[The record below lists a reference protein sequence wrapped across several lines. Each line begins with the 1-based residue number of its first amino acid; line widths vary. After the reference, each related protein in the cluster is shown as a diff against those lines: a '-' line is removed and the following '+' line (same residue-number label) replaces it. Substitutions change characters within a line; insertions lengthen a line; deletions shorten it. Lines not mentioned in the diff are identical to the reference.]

1 MKKRI
6 FTLMMAFLAVA
17 SGAVWGQTYGTPD
30 SPVEI
35 GISFMNDNSAL
46 PTGAGFEVKKG
57 TDSGLDD
64 TDQSNKLTIS
74 KGGYYKLTGG
84 NSNIQII
91 VSASEPVHITVSE
104 GIHVDASM
112 DNKLTNPKDYPDIAR
127 IWVDRCAMQI
137 NEGADVTLAWEGNC
151 EFASG
156 GLRAGINVLLGATL
170 RLEGGTGTLTATSW
184 NNSEGTYTCGAGI
197 GGDSKNPNFGTI
209 IIEDGNVIGRC
220 LAQVAGWDAYGAGI
234 GGGFTVTNSNT
245 TPAGGTPSS
254 IGTIIIKGGTVTGTT
269 KYDYDDNENH
279 IHTTGISAAIGG
291 GYNGTCTNIAILGG
305 TVNATTGD
313 NADAIGF
320 GGTSGSVTKG
330 IVIGRWAE
338 NTEVPT
344 INTTDIN
351 QVNIVDGRGTDPSVT
366 GTVTMPANTQVYVEY
381 GLGDVS
387 GFNSYNIS
395 LKKTSISEGDN
406 SHIATGNVEKYAYY
420 YYGAGQSF
428 TVEDL
433 SCDDEHLFLGWYE
446 NNQHYVSS
454 KEGSATFTMPN
465 KIPTST
471 TTKYYYSVWVDN
483 RHEIAV
489 ATGTSWTE
497 NATITPKIS
506 YEPDYTN
513 GPDVLSSLHFILS
526 SYDGNANQP
535 EELKGL
541 TFKNNQLIG
550 TPTLQG
556 AGTYKKIKVKAT
568 VKLGDNGEEKEISIP
583 ITIVEEK
590 MINFVDIAA
599 KPHIYNGLPH
609 NQRQV
614 GTGTSEDYVLDVKMT
629 KDIMGDPLPA
639 DDVLSL
645 VEGVDYYISKVNY
658 ENGDSEETLPA
669 TGEQSVPI
677 INAGTYSSIEITALN
692 ATFDSDLTPIQTGK
706 YSLPKEKVI
715 VVAQRPMNISISFN
729 KESIEEDE
737 ELTWDDDVTV
747 NIEKMTSGRGL
758 VTDEDIKV
766 TGTINYVLN
775 EEGTTATV
783 TIANIKIEDGQT
795 FKQSNYTINVNGT
808 EYSEGVEIEIPESD
822 VPVVSSSTGGSFN
835 DHRYQLFLA
844 NKDYLKTDEKTVE
857 YYEDLKLE
865 LFSRHNKKYT
875 DAGGSFTV
883 WYEKDGVANPGGYR
897 LFWSKSGERG
907 DYQEVKFDEVSGYYQ
922 IRNVQSDVYVKIY
935 DADGFP
941 VANEAITA
949 QDFRAYAQPNKI
961 IIITPEL
968 TDVQIISMAGA
979 VVATDKVTGHREF
992 ANLAEGVYIVR
1003 MGETIVKLQVR
1014 N

>member
-1 MKKRI
+1 M
-6 FTLMMAFLAVA
+6 
-17 SGAVWGQTYGTPD
+17 
-30 SPVEI
+30 
-35 GISFMNDNSAL
+35 
-46 PTGAGFEVKKG
+46 
-57 TDSGLDD
+57 
-64 TDQSNKLTIS
+64 
-74 KGGYYKLTGG
+74 TGG

-91 VSASEPVHITVSE
+91 VSASEPVHITVSS

-137 NEGADVTLAWEGNC
+137 NKGADVTLAWEGNC

-156 GLRAGINVLLGATL
+156 GLRAGINVLPGATL

-291 GYNGTCTNIAILGG
+291 GYHGTCTNIAILGG
-305 TVNATTGD
+305 TVDATTGD
-313 NADAIGF
+313 EADAIGV
-320 GGTSGSVTKG
+320 GKDYPETEGITKG
-330 IVIGRWAE
+330 IVIGKWDE
-338 NTEVPT
+338 NTDFPEIT
-344 INTTDIN
+344 GDIN
-351 QVNIVDGRGTDPSVT
+351 QENIADGRDGRDTPSIK
-366 GTVTMPANTQVYVEY
+366 GNVTMPAETQIYVEY
-381 GLGDVS
+381 GWGDVS
-387 GFNSYNIS
+387 NFKSYNIDLKQTS
-395 LKKTSISEGDN
+395 LTEEGEDGEHA
-406 SHIATGNVEKYAYY
+406 SQGDVTKYAYY
-420 YYGAGQSF
+420 YYGPEQSF

-433 SCDDEHLFLGWYE
+433 SCDDGHLFLGWYE

-454 KEGSATFTMPN
+454 KEGSATFTMSN

-513 GPDVLSSLHFILS
+513 GPDVLSSLHFTLS
-526 SYDGNANQP
+526 SYDGDANQP

-556 AGTYKKIKVKAT
+556 ADTYEKIEVKAT
-568 VKLGDNGEEKEISIP
+568 VKLGDNGEEKEIFIP
-583 ITIVEEK
+583 ITIVEAK
-590 MINFVDIAA
+590 MINSVDVAT

-658 ENGDSEETLPA
+658 KNGDSEETLPA

-706 YSLPKEKVI
+706 YPLPEGKVI

-729 KESIEEDE
+729 KQSIEEDE

-747 NIEKMTSGRGL
+747 DIEEMTSGRGL
-758 VTDEDIKV
+758 VTNEDIKV
-766 TGTINYVLN
+766 TGTINYEMN
-775 EEGTTATV
+775 DEGTLATV
-783 TIANIKIEDGQT
+783 TITNIKIAAAEGSL
-795 FKQSNYTINVNGT
+795 FKASNYNVTMNAKSYTDNLELTI
-808 EYSEGVEIEIPESD
+808 PD
-822 VPVVSSSTGGSFN
+822 VPVNPSSTGGGTT
-835 DHRYQLFLA
+835 DKRYQLYLA
-844 NKDYLKTDEKTVE
+844 NKDYLDNGKTEEFYDK
-857 YYEDLKLE
+857 LGLE
-865 LFSRHNKKYT
+865 LFSRHNKKYEK
-875 DAGGSFTV
+875 AGGSFTI
-883 WYEKDGVANPGGYR
+883 WYEKDGVANDGNYR
-897 LFWSKSGERG
+897 IFWSNRADGE
-907 DYQEVKFDEVSGYYQ
+907 YKEVKFDEVSEYYQ
-922 IRNVQSDVYVKIY
+922 IRNVNSNVYVKIF
-935 DADGFP
+935 DEAGFP
-941 VANEAITA
+941 VANEEITA
-949 QDFRAYAQPNKI
+949 TDARAYSQAGKI
-961 IIITPEL
+961 IVVTPEP
-968 TDVQIISMAGA
+968 TDVQIVSMAGA
-979 VVATDKVTGHREF
+979 VVASAQVAGQQEF
-992 ANLAEGVYIVR
+992 ANLTEGVYIVR